1 MGTGQP
7 LAYSLK
13 PEEMTEWN
21 APDALKRAAARAKLR
36 EDVRRF
42 AVIWRVGRIQL
53 LTPTGGPLELVTAG
67 PHMAISEV

>member
-13 PEEMTEWN
+13 PEEMAAWDD
-21 APDALKRAAARAKLR
+21 PDPLKRATGRAKLR
-36 EDVRRF
+36 EEVRRF

-53 LTPTGGPLELVTAG
+53 LTPTGGPLELVKAEPETVIHEA
-67 PHMAISEV
+67 